1 MNRDRTDD
9 LTASLPALLR
19 FARSLT
25 RDPTAADDL
34 VQDAVV
40 RALERDGRF
49 DSNRSYQSW
58 LLALTHNLFID
69 GWRRQRVRDRHRVEV
84 ADAAFDRVEPSQ
96 EQSAMLNE
104 VLRAF
109 EALSTEQRAVMHL
122 VVIEGASYA
131 EAADILDVPVGTVMS
146 RLSRARQGLRAPPQ
160 PVSKAHVRLVS
171 DRDA

>member
-25 RDPTAADDL
+25 PAPTAAHHL

-40 RALERDGRF
+40 RALERDVRF
-49 DSNRSYQSW
+49 DTNRSYQSW

-69 GWRRQRVRDRHRVEV
+69 GWRRQRVWDRHRVEV

-131 EAADILDVPVGTVMS
+131 EAADILNVPVGTVMS
-146 RLSRARQGLRAPPQ
+146 RLSRARQGLKVPPQ